1 MNKSIVAV
9 LLLLFMLMLLTA
21 LSMVWLKDLALSSI
35 GGISV
40 IITLLCL
47 HDIYV
52 IKARKRNRY
61 ERIWKQIEY
70 QRREKQ
76 LQSEELFQSYDYY
89 TRDWTV
95 TK

>member
-9 LLLLFMLMLLTA
+9 LLLLFTLMLLTA
-21 LSMVWLKDLALSSI
+21 LSLVWLKDLALSSI
-35 GGISV
+35 GGIGV

-47 HDIYV
+47 HDMYV
-52 IKARKRNRY
+52 IKARKRHKY

-70 QRREKQ
+70 QQRDKQ
-76 LQSEELFQSYDYY
+76 LQSEELFRSYDYY